1 MNITFVVIGKNEGW
15 RLEKC
20 LCSISTVVEHDQV
33 VDYEII
39 YVDSRSADDSV
50 ALAKQYGA
58 DVYVIEGVC
67 NAAIARNI
75 GAKEAKGDILFFIDG
90 DMEIVS
96 GFLPKV
102 LDGDGKLEYPFLSG
116 IFNDI
121 VHDINWQYLHTSRR
135 HKLKEGDA
143 DAIETTTGGLFLIEH
158 SLWNQI
164 GGMDTRFTRSQDYDL
179 GLRLSKIGIP
189 LRRKGILLANHYM
202 RQYNVRE
209 DYVSNVKYT
218 ALLLRKHWNN
228 IDYLKVFIAQQYTL
242 LALLLSI
249 IIMIAGRL
257 CGSLLYL
264 FAIIYKNVKQHNSWQ
279 RCWLPVARDVVIL
292 WAIFF
297 FWPHQQELTY
307 KAIK

>member
-1 MNITFVVIGKNEGW
+1 MKLSFIVIGKNEGW

-20 LCSISTVVEHDQV
+20 LSSISVVVKSDQI

-39 YVDSRSADDSV
+39 YVDSRSIDDSV
-50 ALAKQYGA
+50 ALAKQYAA

-90 DMEIVS
+90 DMELFP

-158 SLWNQI
+158 SLWNRI

-189 LRRKGILLANHYM
+189 LHRKSILLANHYM

-228 IDYLKVFIAQQYTL
+228 IDYLKVFVAQQYTI
-242 LALLLSI
+242 LALVSSI
-249 IIMIAGRL
+249 IIMVSISVWG
-257 CGSLLYL
+257 GLLYL
-264 FAIIYKNVKQHNSWQ
+264 LAVIYKNIKHHNSWKRYWQ
-279 RCWLPVARDVVIL
+279 PLVRDIVML
-292 WAIFF
+292 WALFF
-297 FWPHQQELTY
+297 FWPPKNELKY
-307 KAIK
+307 QRV

>member
-1 MNITFVVIGKNEGW
+1 MISFIVIGKNEGW
-15 RLEKC
+15 RLQKC

-39 YVDSRSADDSV
+39 YVDSRSTDDSV
-50 ALAKQYGA
+50 ELARKYGA

-135 HKLKEGDA
+135 HKLNEGDA

-164 GGMDTRFTRSQDYDL
+164 GSMDTRFTRSQDYDL

-189 LRRKGILLANHYM
+189 LHRKGILLANHYM

-228 IDYLKVFIAQQYTL
+228 IDYLKVFVAQQYTI
-242 LALLLSI
+242 LALVSSI
-249 IIMIAGRL
+249 IIMISVSVWG
-257 CGSLLYL
+257 GGLYL
-264 FAIIYKNVKQHNSWQ
+264 LAIVYKNIKQHNPWQ
-279 RCWLPVARDVVIL
+279 RYWQPMARDIVIL
-292 WAIFF
+292 CALFF
-297 FWPHQQELTY
+297 FWPPKNELKY
-307 KAIK
+307 QRI